1 MAVSP
6 ADLVPLQQENLPDH
20 PLLLLRVDVDKAA
33 AVEVFAL
40 LLVGPRSLFAGESGY
55 TLAFRRKIAH
65 NGSYGETGRFP
76 PPATAWSCAASELLF
91 IPPRF
96 YIHTFPGSL

>member
-1 MAVSP
+1 MLLAVSP

-40 LLVGPRSLFAGESGY
+40 LLIGPRSLLRVKAGTHSPFGERSHTTAHTAKQG
-55 TLAFRRKIAH
+55 AFLPRPQRGLVLPAKL
-65 NGSYGETGRFP
+65 P
-76 PPATAWSCAASELLF
+76 PKE
-91 IPPRF
+91 
-96 YIHTFPGSL
+96 